1 MKVASLPHFGPSDS
15 FEVVAAPMPAPGKHE
30 ILIEVVAAGVN
41 RADVLQRR
49 GMYRSPAGAPPWPG
63 LEVSGRVAAIGP
75 RTTRWAVGDT
85 VCALLPGGGY
95 SEYTAV
101 HEGLAL
107 PAPEGI
113 SLVHAAGLMEAA
125 CTVWSNLA
133 TVDTTAGKTILIHGG
148 SGGIGTTAIQ
158 VAKAMGLRVVA
169 TAGGADRAE
178 RCIALGAEVAIDYRS
193 QDFVTE
199 VAKLGGADI
208 ILDVVGGGYLKR
220 NLAALRDDG
229 AILMIGLQQGAAA
242 EVNLATLLGKRASIM
257 GTTLRSRP
265 LKQRIAIVQGVG
277 RDIWPLI
284 PDQLQPVIHAVFPL
298 EDVALAHRV
307 MDEHAAFGKVLL
319 SIV

>member
-1 MKVASLPHFGPSDS
+1 
-15 FEVVAAPMPAPGKHE
+15 MPAPGNHE

-49 GMYRSPAGAPPWPG
+49 GMYRSPEGAPPWPG

-75 RTTRWAVGDT
+75 RTTRWAVGDN

-107 PAPEGI
+107 PAPGGI
-113 SLVHAAGLMEAA
+113 TLVHAAGLMEAA
-125 CTVWSNLA
+125 CTVWSNFEA
-133 TVDTTAGKTILIHGG
+133 ADAGAGKTILIHGG

-158 VAKAMGLRVVA
+158 VAKAMGMRVIA
-169 TAGGADRAE
+169 TAGGAERAE
-178 RCIALGAEVAIDYRS
+178 RCRALGADVAIDYRS
-193 QDFVTE
+193 QDFVVQVTR
-199 VAKLGGADI
+199 LGGADI
-208 ILDVVGGGYLKR
+208 ILDVVGGGYVKR

-229 AILMIGLQQGAAA
+229 TIVMIGLQQGAAA
-242 EVNLATLLGKRASIM
+242 ELNLATLLSKRARII

-265 LKQRIAIVQGVG
+265 LEQRIAIVAGVG
-277 RDIWPLI
+277 EHLWPLI

-298 EDVALAHRV
+298 EDVSSAHRV